1 MKEMVSIITPL
12 YNSEEFIKDTV
23 DSVLSQTYTNW
34 EMVIVDD
41 ASTDKSVP
49 IIQELIDGD
58 GRVKL
63 LRLPKNVG
71 AAQARNRALELC
83 SGRFIAFLDSD
94 DVWYPEK
101 LEKQLGFM
109 LAKNIPIS
117 YTSYELINEFG
128 HMMGRTVK
136 SVPVL
141 TQIDYLKNTIIGFST
156 SMIDAN
162 LVGNNFR
169 FTDIRT
175 RQDASLWITLLGE
188 GFCAYGMKDVMVKYR
203 IHRESISSNKV
214 NAAIQVWKLY
224 FRIHRIGLLKSAYY
238 FIYYAINAIKKRM

>member
-1 MKEMVSIITPL
+1 M
-12 YNSEEFIKDTV
+12 
-23 DSVLSQTYTNW
+23 
-34 EMVIVDD
+34 
-41 ASTDKSVP
+41 
-49 IIQELIDGD
+49 
-58 GRVKL
+58 
-63 LRLPKNVG
+63 
-71 AAQARNRALELC
+71 
-83 SGRFIAFLDSD
+83 
-94 DVWYPEK
+94 
-101 LEKQLGFM
+101 
-109 LAKNIPIS
+109 
-117 YTSYELINEFG
+117 G
-128 HMMGRTVK
+128 HTVK